1 MVANQKLTDRTQ
13 LTEAADGDK
22 IHIVDVSD
30 TTDSP
35 QGTSKF
41 IEKSDLV
48 DTSFLGLTDVY
59 ETTYQEKE
67 GLVPMVTVL
76 NTEPAT
82 VGLKFQALP
91 NYSDL
96 LGGNAIINGGVQHI
110 SDLTYRVYASK
121 YIVNNIV
128 YNDFVSDTI
137 TLNNGDPTNDRFDSI
152 VVDVTPGEPAT
163 ITIAVV
169 EGTPAASPL
178 KPTINLL
185 TQAEISF
192 VQVDANA
199 TSDNRATSE
208 TIYDENADEPTEWD
222 NTLLQIGGD
231 LDYTT
236 DPFTG
241 TKCAQ
246 FAATASGTTKW
257 QKDAMYNFD
266 SAESIVFAM
275 KSSTLSE
282 QRSSIEIQLIN
293 SVSTEYYSINLT
305 LSNISQYGF
314 NQYLTTWQVLQIPLS
329 DFVSQFSPIEYDTI
343 SFKFVNT
350 PELFLDFV
358 GVQGGVNSE
367 PPTGGGGDVF
377 KVGTPVNNQLAVWTG
392 DGTLEGSP
400 DFTITDEVLMLL
412 DINKRFII
420 RDKDD
425 ASTQMEFFSFSDVE
439 KDPNDAGDDIY
450 QGIKFYEDP
459 NNGTNSVIG
468 PGTQGFTVSSNDSI
482 KIYSNDIIEL
492 KTVGSDG
499 TIKLVGDT
507 KTLVITNQTIA
518 DIDSFSVPGLSPLVT
533 KEWAEE
539 NIKRVGYTV
548 ATLPSGTLGDTA
560 YVTDATAPTY
570 LGTLTGGGGVACPVW
585 HNGTAWVSN

>member
-1 MVANQKLTDRTQ
+1 MAANQKLTDRTQ

-67 GLVPMVTVL
+67 GLVPMVTFL

-96 LGGNAIINGGVQHI
+96 LGGNAIINGGIQHI

-137 TLNNGDPTNDRFDSI
+137 TLNDGDPTNDRFDSI

-246 FAATASGTTKW
+246 FTATASGTTKW

-305 LSNISQYGF
+305 LSNIAQYGF

-350 PELFLDFV
+350 PELFLDFI
-358 GVQGGVNSE
+358 GFQGGVN
-367 PPTGGGGDVF
+367 PPLGDNIVRRN
-377 KVGTPVNNQLAVWTG
+377 GTPEQGQLVAWDSDNFIKALPSTIVDEYGIQIENAITNAGFYVADEDYVNETVATVGELSCAVPYG
-392 DGTLEGSP
+392 
-400 DFTITDEVLMLL
+400 
-412 DINKRFII
+412 RFLV
-420 RDKDD
+420 
-425 ASTQMEFFSFSDVE
+425 QE
-439 KDPNDAGDDIY
+439 
-450 QGIKFYEDP
+450 
-459 NNGTNSVIG
+459 
-468 PGTQGFTVSSNDSI
+468 SSNI
-482 KIYSNDIIEL
+482 PKIEL
-492 KTVGSDG
+492 DTSNGAGASDG
-499 TIKLVGDT
+499 G
-507 KTLVITNQTIA
+507 VITISWESARGESGIRSIEMPYESGTIA
-518 DIDSFSVPGLSPLVT
+518 L
-533 KEWAEE
+533 KE
-539 NIKRVGYTV
+539 KPYTV
-548 ATLPSGTLGDTA
+548 ATLPTGALNDRA

-570 LGTLTGGGGVACPVW
+570 LGTLTGGGAIVCPVW